1 MQKNY
6 FVVTELF
13 DIDVN
18 YFDGK
23 KSAHYNQ
30 VLVVPKFV
38 ISGTLCIITVNVWF
52 FKEFFVYFK

>member
-23 KSAHYNQ
+23 KSAHDNQ
-30 VLVVPKFV
+30 VLVLPKFV
-38 ISGTLCIITVNVWF
+38 ISGTLCRF

>member
-1 MQKNY
+1 MRRNMQKNY

-13 DIDVN
+13 DIDDN

-38 ISGTLCIITVNVWF
+38 ISATLCRF